1 MLVAIELSGFGSP
14 FRTDRDRAAMR
25 YALLS
30 AVSESFSEAGVDWS
44 RCTREDRGDGLLI
57 LVPPEFSWD
66 VVLVETLLDLLPGKL
81 AAYNEG
87 AVPGAKVL
95 PRAAVHVGSVQ
106 RHAYGLAGEAVRH
119 VFRLLEAPALK
130 VPYALGNELALVVS
144 DAFYQAEL
152 AEWTERFPGADV
164 FWPIQVDS
172 RDAPARAWLY
182 RPSPAE
188 DAGGAADRITVL
200 VADERPVV
208 RADIAGKVA
217 IGGFTLLVG
226 MESGLK
232 QALTAAKQLSP
243 DVIVVGASLL
253 HTAGVLAMRR
263 LTSLYRVVLLTRDA
277 DPDVLRTALLS
288 GVRGSIREDAFTSEA
303 LAKAMRT
310 QDGWHQEVDTG
321 SGGAEKLGAVIDDA
335 LSGEADAPLPS
346 GEVSQSLVEE
356 ITRPWSRRELTRRE
370 SHVFTLMLR
379 GRTDDE
385 IAQELSLSTRTVRNH
400 VRRTL
405 GKLQIDAH
413 LRPPMAALDEK
424 DADPRHS
431 LEDTDEIPALVSPS
445 IYCPASRILSAG
457 YPSRVQVDQDLH
469 IVVRILV
476 DMPRIGH
483 AVELRPF
490 PISEDGAQVQIVLQ
504 PDEGLLPL
512 EKCQYVVQVPVRGD
526 SDPIAVPF
534 YVDKRGLR
542 RIQVMAWVGGTFVG
556 ELSVEISAETAPV
569 FDRHVVR
576 TATLSDLR
584 PVDGEVTLQV
594 SRPNSTQY
602 SFQLLSEHTIY
613 EPIVQ
618 SVAGDPRDA
627 IERTFGVL
635 QGVAAGKAG
644 PAKEL
649 KLREVG
655 ANLWNQMVPQ
665 VVKEQFW
672 ELHSRITSFSIATD
686 YDIIPWELVRPVR
699 PSDDGGFLVERFPV
713 ARRVLNQERAAGI
726 SLDPAAFVVPDPTL
740 PDMPGEIEELD
751 RLFRTVGGGTPGQ
764 VFQDVVKL
772 VEWINT
778 GEAGLLHFACH
789 NHFKQE
795 AGGSSIIMR
804 DDTFEPMMLSTAV
817 GARALSVRTP
827 LVFLNAC
834 RSAGAT
840 FEYTQLMSWAAQFM
854 KAGAGAFIGTL
865 WEVPSKQA
873 RYFAE
878 AFYDA
883 LLKQRLSLGDA
894 SKEARNAIKN
904 PGDPTWLAYTVYGNP
919 FAMVG

>member
-14 FRTDRDRAAMR
+14 LRTDDERAAMR

-44 RCTREDRGDGLLI
+44 RCMRDDRGDGLLI
-57 LVPPEFSWD
+57 LVPPEFSRD
-66 VVLVETLLDLLPGKL
+66 VVLVKSLLDLLPGKL
-81 AAYNEG
+81 AAYNEV
-87 AVPGAKVL
+87 AVPGTEVL
-95 PRAAVHVGSVQ
+95 PRAAVHVGVVQ
-106 RHAYGLAGEAVRH
+106 GDEHGLAGEAVHH

-130 VPYALGNELALVVS
+130 VPFALGNELALVIS

-152 AEWTERFPGADV
+152 AEWAERFPEADV
-164 FWPIQVDS
+164 FWPIQVDG
-172 RDAPARAWLY
+172 RETPTRAWLY

-188 DAGGAADRITVL
+188 GAEGTTDRITVL
-200 VADERPVV
+200 VADERPAV
-208 RADIAGKVA
+208 RADIARRVA
-217 IGGFTLLVG
+217 IGDFTLLVG
-226 MESGLK
+226 MESDFK
-232 QALTAAKQLSP
+232 KALTAAKQLSP
-243 DVIVVGASLL
+243 DVILVGARLL

-263 LTSLYRVVLLTRDA
+263 LTSLCRVVLLTRDA
-277 DPDVLRTALLS
+277 DPEMLRMALLG
-288 GVRGSIREDAFTSEA
+288 GVRGSVREDAFTSEA
-303 LAKAMRT
+303 LAKAMRA

-321 SGGAEKLGAVIDDA
+321 TGGAKNLGAVIDHV
-335 LSGEADAPLPS
+335 LSGEPRAPLSS
-346 GEVSQSLVEE
+346 GDVPLGLIEE
-356 ITRPWSRRELTRRE
+356 ITRPWGRLEFTRRE
-370 SHVFTLMLR
+370 TDIFTLMLK

-385 IAQELSLSTRTVRNH
+385 IAEELSLSKRTVRNN
-400 VRRTL
+400 VGRTL
-405 GKLQIDAH
+405 DKLQFDAH
-413 LRPPMAALDEK
+413 GHSPTGPLENRVKDPNQLPEDPDE
-424 DADPRHS
+424 
-431 LEDTDEIPALVSPS
+431 LPALAPPS
-445 IYCPASRILSAG
+445 ISYPAGRILSAG
-457 YPSRVQVDQDLH
+457 CPSRVQVGQLLH
-469 IVVRILV
+469 IVVRIV
-476 DMPRIGH
+476 ADVPKIGR

-490 PISEDGAQVQIVLQ
+490 PIPAGGAKVQIVLQ

-512 EKCQYVVQVPVRGD
+512 ERCQYVITVPAKGD

-534 YVDKRGLR
+534 YAIRPGLR
-542 RIQVMAWVGGTFVG
+542 RVQVMAWVGGTFVG
-556 ELSVEISAETAPV
+556 ELVVEISAETAPV
-569 FDRHVVR
+569 SDRHVVR
-576 TATLSDLR
+576 TAALSDLR

-594 SRPNSTQY
+594 SRSNGTQY
-602 SFQLLSEHTIY
+602 SFQLLSDHTIY
-613 EPIVQ
+613 DPIVQ
-618 SVAGDPRDA
+618 SVAGDPQDA
-627 IERTFGVL
+627 IERTMAAL
-635 QGVAAGKAG
+635 QRLAAGKAG

-649 KLREVG
+649 KLREAG

-699 PSDDGGFLVERFPV
+699 PGDDSGFLVERFPV

-726 SLDPAAFVVPDPTL
+726 SLEPAAFVVPDPTL
-740 PDMPGEIEELD
+740 PDMPGEIEELN
-751 RLFRTVGGGTPGQ
+751 RLFRAVGAGAPGQ
-764 VFQDVVKL
+764 ILQDVVKL

-789 NHFKQE
+789 NHFEQG

-804 DDTFEPMMLSTAV
+804 DDTFEPTMLSTAV
-817 GARALSVRTP
+817 GARALSVRSP

-883 LLKQRLSLGDA
+883 CLKQRLSLGDA
-894 SKEARNAIKN
+894 SKAARNAIKD

-919 FAMVG
+919 FARVG